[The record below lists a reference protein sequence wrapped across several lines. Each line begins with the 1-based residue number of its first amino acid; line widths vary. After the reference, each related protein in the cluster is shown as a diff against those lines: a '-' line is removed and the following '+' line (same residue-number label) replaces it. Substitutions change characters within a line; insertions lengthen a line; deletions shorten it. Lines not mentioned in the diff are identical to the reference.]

1 MPRYY
6 FDLADGQSNR
16 DEEGTA
22 LPSLRA
28 VRVAAV
34 EMLGHVL
41 RDKSRTFW
49 DEPDLKLTVRSDDD
63 LILMRLSV
71 SGTLAPASR

>member
-1 MPRYY
+1 MARYY
-6 FDLADGQSNR
+6 FDVEDGRCSR

-22 LPSLRA
+22 LPGLRV

-34 EMLGHVL
+34 EMLGQIL

-49 DEPDLKLTVRSDDD
+49 DAPDLRLTVRSDDD
-63 LILMRLSV
+63 LILIRLSV
-71 SGTLAPASR
+71 FGTLAPASG

>member
-1 MPRYY
+1 MARYY
-6 FDLADGQSNR
+6 FDVEDGRFNR
-16 DEEGTA
+16 DEEGTPF
-22 LPSLRA
+22 PSLRA

-34 EMLGHVL
+34 EMLGQVL

-63 LILMRLSV
+63 LILMRLTV
-71 SGTLAPASR
+71 FGTVAPASG